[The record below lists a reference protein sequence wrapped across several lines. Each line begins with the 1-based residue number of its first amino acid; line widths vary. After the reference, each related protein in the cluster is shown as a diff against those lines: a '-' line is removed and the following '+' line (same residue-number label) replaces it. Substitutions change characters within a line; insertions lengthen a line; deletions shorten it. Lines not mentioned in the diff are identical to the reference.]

1 MTFSMKTYPTKTLN
15 EGDRATLHKLLDMM
29 IDQGETAMT
38 YEYFTKGEEEYTF
51 VRKTARMMLQI
62 SGIEQRID
70 GRIRQNIL

>member
-1 MTFSMKTYPTKTLN
+1 
-15 EGDRATLHKLLDMM
+15 M